1 MSVDVQALLKQFNAF
16 CDDFDRRMGNTPVF
30 VKVKE
35 AGLRPAY
42 VAVGL
47 AVALILFALFGIGA
61 NAVWYVSGCVITQ
74 VIVPSPLHRCPL
86 AYLKL
91 VSRGSGLHIPASWSD
106 RTSEPIS
113 HRQSLSPASRPISP
127 FSNLV
132 GFIYPAYC
140 SFKAIKSEDKE
151 DDTQWLTYWVVYAF
165 FVVVESLTDL
175 LLHWIPFYYGV
186 KLAFL
191 VWCFSPQTRGAVY
204 IFHYAIEPLLS
215 KYEHSIDKVASS
227 VVDGLK
233 TIRREYKEDA
243 AALKTKVAGAAAS
256 AAVNAAASQ
265 KAE

>member
-61 NAVWYVSGCVITQ
+61 NAVC
-74 VIVPSPLHRCPL
+74 
-86 AYLKL
+86 
-91 VSRGSGLHIPASWSD
+91 
-106 RTSEPIS
+106 
-113 HRQSLSPASRPISP
+113 
-127 FSNLV
+127 NLV